1 MEFGQGLA
9 GDDYLLIWT
18 AAVAAVM
25 VVGLFGV
32 VLPFLPGLFLILA
45 AAVAYGF
52 LVGFS
57 SIAVAVLVA
66 MGILVVISIIKSF
79 IIPSKA
85 AAESGASGWSQFG
98 AVVGGVTG
106 FFIVPVFGLII
117 GALAGMVLTELA
129 IKGNWDEAWTAT
141 KGAAK
146 GFGISA
152 LIDLGLGTI
161 MIAAWSVWA
170 ATVVL

>member
-1 MEFGQGLA
+1 MDFGQGLA
-9 GDDYLLIWT
+9 GEDYLLLWT
-18 AAVAAVM
+18 GAVAAVM
-25 VVGLFGV
+25 SIGLLGV
-32 VLPFLPGLFLILA
+32 VLPFLPGLFLILS

-57 SIAVAVLVA
+57 SIAIAVLIA

-85 AAESGASGWSQFG
+85 AAESGASGWSQLG
-98 AVVGGVTG
+98 AVVGGVVG

-117 GALAGMVLTELA
+117 GALGGMVLTELA
-129 IKGNWDEAWTAT
+129 LKGNWDEAWTAT
-141 KGAAK
+141 KGTAK

-152 LIDLGLGTI
+152 LIDLGLGVI

-170 ATVVL
+170 ASVVL